1 MMKVKLTPQ
10 YNPNQVIKYTFGA
23 DSFAA
28 EMDGISDTFNFIGV
42 SELSPRQIKTT
53 LPINPVVQ
61 IDRVNGELQLTLIN
75 YINDEATETE
85 RFPEYMEV

>member
-1 MMKVKLTPQ
+1 MKVKLTPQ

-23 DSFAA
+23 DSFVA
-28 EMDGISDTFNFIGV
+28 EIGGITDTFNFIEV

-61 IDRVNGELQLTLIN
+61 IERVNGELQLTLIN
-75 YINDEATETE
+75 YINEEATETE
-85 RFPEYMEV
+85 RFPEFEDV

>member
-23 DSFAA
+23 DSFVA

>member
-23 DSFAA
+23 DSFVA
-28 EMDGISDTFNFIGV
+28 EMDGISDTLNFIGV

>member
-1 MMKVKLTPQ
+1 MRVKLTPQ

-23 DSFAA
+23 DSFVA
-28 EMDGISDTFNFIGV
+28 EIGGISDTFNFIGV

>member
-23 DSFAA
+23 DSFVA
-28 EMDGISDTFNFIGV
+28 EMGGISDTFDFSGV

-53 LPINPVVQ
+53 LPMNPVVQ
-61 IDRVNGELQLTLIN
+61 IERVNGELQLTLIN